1 MPGDSRYE
9 QSDVVKDIDGVLA
22 TESNLLL
29 SHWLED
35 GELDKNGKPYT
46 KETIFSERI
55 PNEFIKTR
63 STVLGGLMDGLSPL
77 GKINAS
83 QKLHEGSGLSDYFWS
98 TPVEAI
104 SKTLFARPNL
114 IFEDVHRVL
123 EPGETGIIK
132 CVITPSWILCTH
144 FHLFLVYNEMSDP
157 DLENWN
163 TEDLRIFR
171 DQQQHF
177 YESQFLKYI
186 RDESEK
192 DQGFLSTF
200 VECCTGSSCLPYVP
214 TGSDSFKILVEFN
227 LNIDVM

>member
-114 IFEDVHRVL
+114 IYEDVHRVL
-123 EPGETGIIK
+123 EPGENCYYQMCYYSNLDSLHSLSFVSSLQRDVRLRFRKLEYRG
-132 CVITPSWILCTH
+132 SAH
-144 FHLFLVYNEMSDP
+144 FS
-157 DLENWN
+157 
-163 TEDLRIFR
+163 R
-171 DQQQHF
+171 
-177 YESQFLKYI
+177 
-186 RDESEK
+186 
-192 DQGFLSTF
+192 STA
-200 VECCTGSSCLPYVP
+200 
-214 TGSDSFKILVEFN
+214 KIL
-227 LNIDVM
+227 